1 MKLVMQ
7 IHRHRFFI
15 LVGIF
20 SLLFYSCSPDNTRVA
35 QGIPGNPG
43 PAGAPGLQ
51 GPPGIPGSNAMSPEA
66 QIILDKYSSTLDSPL
81 TIIGSGF
88 TGGDNVQISVKLRTP
103 NSTFSVLLQEG
114 IKVNWSGSFIVR
126 LDDISTDVSYSS
138 KIEGIVTILATGT
151 RFDTRASA
159 PLEIINNDGAATFFI
174 DNGADLVASPIQNG
188 ENSDIYGS
196 GFVPEEEI
204 SVLIVGVNNGA
215 DKIIAGTEANYSGA
229 FIVSPAIELE
239 IGLYTIRAIGRL
251 GSVATAPLLIVQ
263 EK

>member
-1 MKLVMQ
+1 
-7 IHRHRFFI
+7 
-15 LVGIF
+15 
-20 SLLFYSCSPDNTRVA
+20 
-35 QGIPGNPG
+35 
-43 PAGAPGLQ
+43 
-51 GPPGIPGSNAMSPEA
+51 
-66 QIILDKYSSTLDSPL
+66 
-81 TIIGSGF
+81 
-88 TGGDNVQISVKLRTP
+88 
-103 NSTFSVLLQEG
+103 LLQEG
-114 IKVNWSGSFIVR
+114 IKVNGTGSFIVR